1 MTTTIT
7 GSGGVSKVQTGAIEH
22 GDLPT
27 GSVLQVVSASTGT
40 TTTIGTTAWVS
51 ATNLLVSITPKFAN
65 SKIMVTANV
74 DFDANTANRIQWF
87 SLFRGSTNLG
97 DSGNGFSSNVADS
110 GRMQSTIGMSY
121 LDSPNTTSST
131 TYQVYSKVNSNYAYI
146 NLYGSHSTITVTE
159 IAG

>member
-1 MTTTIT
+1 MSTLE
-7 GSGGVSKVQTGAIEH
+7 VKAIQA
-22 GDLPT
+22 PT
-27 GSVLQVVSASTGT
+27 GFDLQMPAGAVIQVVSATTGT
-40 TTTIGTTAWVS
+40 TTTIGTTAWVA
-51 ATNLLVSITPKFAN
+51 ATNLLVNITPKFAT

-97 DSGNGFSSNVADS
+97 SAGNGFNANVAAS
-110 GRMQSTIGMSY
+110 GRIQSTAGMSY

-146 NLYGSHSTITVTE
+146 NLYGSYSTITVME